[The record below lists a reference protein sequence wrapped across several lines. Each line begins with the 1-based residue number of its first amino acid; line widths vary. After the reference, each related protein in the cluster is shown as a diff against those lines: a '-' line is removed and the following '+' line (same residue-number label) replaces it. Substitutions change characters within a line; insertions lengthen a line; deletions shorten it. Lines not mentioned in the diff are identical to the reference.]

1 MDCSVH
7 WGVVGEVTDRALQFK
22 DLKDGDFVR
31 LTVDKNGK
39 RKLGW
44 W

>member
-1 MDCSVH
+1 M
-7 WGVVGEVTDRALQFK
+7 TDRALQFK
-22 DLKDGDFVR
+22 DLKDGDVVR
-31 LTVDKNGK
+31 LMVDKNGK